1 MLGCELD
8 AWPISVAWGSG
19 INSSCILDLI
29 LCPETPYAAWQPKKK
44 KKESK
49 SLKMD
54 LSLYRHL
61 KNREKKDEKK
71 EKDEEAQRNVGYH

>member
-1 MLGCELD
+1 
-8 AWPISVAWGSG
+8 
-19 INSSCILDLI
+19 
-29 LCPETPYAAWQPKKK
+29 
-44 KKESK
+44 
-49 SLKMD
+49 MD